1 MSQQNKENQQCW
13 ILKYNATFKNLVF
26 PKHFYNKIQ
35 YFIKDKSIPTN
46 LMIVGRNGFGK
57 MTILKCILK
66 ECYDVDINQFHPHY
80 QYNSILTYQ
89 SIFII
94 DFLYFKDNEFK
105 NIAQF
110 IKEIATKSFI
120 NFDDTSIPKI
130 VIFKNTHL
138 LSKTNLT
145 FLVSVVKFRLDNCIF
160 ICLSNTFIQ
169 SLSSYF
175 TTIRIPYLKEKEF
188 KSSINKIL
196 KHNKVILKNT
206 NLTYS
211 KMYKTYKDTFYN
223 FKDTLLWIQY
233 FSNSTYKLKPCIP
246 IKKKMIACLL
256 NFVLSDT
263 SKLSSK
269 KELSHFEN
277 IDNYIVNL
285 IGCGIK
291 SQEILKYTLS
301 MLLNM
306 KIIDCKKKESIIK
319 MISETDREL
328 LNVEKQFFPL
338 KKLFVNL
345 AILFK

>member
-1 MSQQNKENQQCW
+1 MSHQNKENQPCW
-13 ILKYNATFKNLVF
+13 ILKYNATFENLVF

-46 LMIVGRNGFGK
+46 LMIVGGNGFGK

-89 SIFII
+89 SIFLI
-94 DFLYFKDNEFK
+94 DFIYFKNSEFK
-105 NIAQF
+105 NISQF
-110 IKEIATKSFI
+110 IKELATKSFI
-120 NFDDTSIPKI
+120 QFDDTSIPKI

-138 LSKTNLT
+138 ISNTNLT
-145 FLVSVVKFRLDNCIF
+145 FLVSVVKYRLDNCIF
-160 ICLSNTFIQ
+160 ICLSCKFIQ
-169 SLSSYF
+169 NLLPYF
-175 TTIRIPYLKEKEF
+175 TTIKIPYLKEKEF

-196 KHNKVILKNT
+196 KYHKIILKNT
-206 NLTYS
+206 NLTHS

-233 FSNSTYKLKPCIP
+233 HSLTSNKLKHIMP

-263 SKLSSK
+263 IKLTPK
-269 KELSHFEN
+269 KEIIHLEH
-277 IDNYIVNL
+277 IDNHLVGL

-291 SQEILKYTLS
+291 PQEILKYTS
-301 MLLNM
+301 TMLLNM
-306 KIIDCKKKESIIK
+306 KIIDYKKKESIIK
-319 MISETDREL
+319 MISQTDREL

-338 KKLFVNL
+338 KKLFLNL